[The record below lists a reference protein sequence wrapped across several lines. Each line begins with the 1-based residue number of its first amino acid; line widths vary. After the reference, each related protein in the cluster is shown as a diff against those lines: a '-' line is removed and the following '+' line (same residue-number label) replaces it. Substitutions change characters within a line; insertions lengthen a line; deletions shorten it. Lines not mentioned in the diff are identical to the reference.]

1 MSPVTPGP
9 RPSLRTMRPDD
20 LALVLDWAAA
30 EGWNPGL
37 SDAAAFHAADPGGFL
52 LALDG
57 GNPVG
62 AISVVAYGDAFG
74 FLGLYLVRPEFR
86 GQGIGT
92 VLWSAGLARLGAR
105 SVGLDGVVAQQ
116 ANYARS
122 GFAALHRTLRF
133 SGTPAVPAGPPA
145 GPWDGSDVAEI
156 AAFDAEH
163 FGAPRHAFL
172 RGWLA
177 APGHRV
183 AVSRRDGRIDGY
195 GVVRPCREG
204 FKIGPLFC
212 ASRATAET
220 LFAAL
225 AAAAG
230 EGATLVLD
238 VPEPNRDGLALAR
251 DHGLAPVFETARMVR
266 GPAPDR
272 PLARIYGV
280 TTLELG

>member
-1 MSPVTPGP
+1 MPAVTSGP
-9 RPSLRTMRPDD
+9 RPTLRTMSPED

-52 LALDG
+52 VAVDG
-57 GNPVG
+57 DVPVG
-62 AISVVAYGDAFG
+62 AISVVAYGEAFG
-74 FLGLYLVRPEFR
+74 FLGLYLVRPDRR
-86 GQGIGT
+86 GQGVGT
-92 VLWSAGLARLGAR
+92 ALWTAGLARLGAR
-105 SVGLDGVVAQQ
+105 GVGLDGVVAQQ

-122 GFAALHRTLRF
+122 GFAALHRTLRV
-133 SGTPAVPAGPPA
+133 SGVPDLPAGPA
-145 GPWDGSDVAEI
+145 AQPWDGAGFSEI

-163 FGAPRHAFL
+163 FGAPRDAFL

-204 FKIGPLFC
+204 FKVGPLFA
-212 ASRATAET
+212 ASRPTAED

-225 AAAAG
+225 AAGAG
-230 EGATLVLD
+230 PGATLVLD

-251 DHGLAPVFETARMVR
+251 AHGLTPAFETARMVR
-266 GPAPDR
+266 GPAPDW

>member
-1 MSPVTPGP
+1 MSAATPGP
-9 RPSLRTMRPDD
+9 RPTIRTMSPDD

-57 GNPVG
+57 EKPVG
-62 AISVVAYGDAFG
+62 AISVVAYGAAFG
-74 FLGLYLVRPEFR
+74 FLGLYLVRPEMR
-86 GQGIGT
+86 GRGIGT
-92 VLWSAGLARLGAR
+92 TLWSAGVARLGGR

-122 GFAALHRTLRF
+122 GFAFLHRTLRF
-133 SGTPAVPAGPPA
+133 SGTPTLPSSAPA
-145 GPWDGSDVAEI
+145 GPWDGRGFAEI
-156 AAFDAEH
+156 AAFDAAH
-163 FGAPRHAFL
+163 FGAPRDAFL

-204 FKIGPLFC
+204 FKVGPLFS
-212 ASRATAET
+212 ATRATAEA
-220 LFAAL
+220 LFGAL
-225 AAAAG
+225 AAGAG

-238 VPEPNRDGLALAR
+238 VPEPNRDGLAMAEA
-251 DHGLAPVFETARMVR
+251 HGLAPVFETARMVR